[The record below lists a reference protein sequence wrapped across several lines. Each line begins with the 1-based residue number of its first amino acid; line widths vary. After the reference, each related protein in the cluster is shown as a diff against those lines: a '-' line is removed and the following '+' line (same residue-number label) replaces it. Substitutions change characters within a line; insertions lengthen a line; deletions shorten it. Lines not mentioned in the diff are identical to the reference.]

1 MQWGVEPSRGVLS
14 SCVCEALYPI
24 SRVAKRT
31 KPRGKKLEDFQ
42 FASGLGEY
50 FPTVVTGFKAV
61 DVFWGVPFP
70 SVPGVATVVPE
81 IRPRLVT
88 VVSTWTVF
96 S

>member
-1 MQWGVEPSRGVLS
+1 M
-14 SCVCEALYPI
+14 
-24 SRVAKRT
+24 
-31 KPRGKKLEDFQ
+31 
-42 FASGLGEY
+42 
-50 FPTVVTGFKAV
+50 VTGFKAV